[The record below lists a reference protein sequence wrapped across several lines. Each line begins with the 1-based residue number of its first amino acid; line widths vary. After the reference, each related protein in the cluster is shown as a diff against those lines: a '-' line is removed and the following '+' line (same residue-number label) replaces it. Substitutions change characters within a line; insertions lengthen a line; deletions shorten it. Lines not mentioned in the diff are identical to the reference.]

1 MFLLLLLALL
11 PGSALWQGSADEIGV
26 VGYVLGP
33 DGMPVSSGTV
43 VIQSTNVPATT
54 PIEPTGRF
62 RFVPARSGP
71 LRVTV
76 SVAGLA
82 PYTFRLT
89 VPASRAIRLPV
100 IRLDPATYFRVRF
113 VTPEGETITTPQ
125 LRRRSFDA
133 NGALIDDIPG
143 GDGVSQQIDGTGA
156 TIIGPLPRGITAL
169 ALDMPFY
176 AQTRLP
182 NVVVNG
188 ADALID
194 GGTVAVQP
202 GAVLQID
209 LVDETGA
216 AVPDLPIS
224 LEDTRPLSP
233 LPITQLRTNQQGRAT
248 FEPLAAGRY
257 LVRAAALG
265 KCNGRDLF
273 IARTVAVPA
282 EGTHET
288 RFVVSGTATF
298 RISSPALGAL
308 KGIPVSAMPDMPRP
322 PLPGPLRGPVG
333 PSLLLRILT
342 ITPCRG
348 ATDRDGRVR
357 LASFPPGPTDLAVQF
372 GNSTYVRRL
381 EVPVGG
387 HEIAISIPDGFLPVR
402 VSNAANT
409 QPVPRALVTWTVE
422 GGGRVEAT
430 TSANG
435 DVLLEG
441 VGIRPGV
448 LTISAPGFRSV
459 EEPLP
464 EPPGILH
471 EVALVPLP
479 VTTLKARIVAASG
492 EPLPDAVVEL
502 SAMNK
507 IAAPQVAV
515 TDAKGVVAFN
525 DVPAGTLH
533 VMAGADVFVART
545 IPIAED
551 RRADVTL
558 ALSRGYRIVANVELP
573 AGTGPL
579 RVRVLNNAG
588 ETLENAL
595 DSASDRR
602 IKSPGRLTLG
612 PLTAGRYVIELSGAQ
627 ERRTPIEIVDRDVA
641 VTIR

>member
-11 PGSALWQGSADEIGV
+11 PGSALWQGSADEVGV
-26 VGYVLGP
+26 AGYVLGP

-62 RFVPARSGP
+62 RFFPAQRGP
-71 LRVTV
+71 HRVTV

-100 IRLDPATYFRVRF
+100 IRLEPATYFRVRF

-133 NGALIDDIPG
+133 NGAPIDDVPG
-143 GDGVSQQIDGTGA
+143 GDAVSQQADGTGA
-156 TIIGPLPRGITAL
+156 TMIGPLPRGITAL
-169 ALDMPFY
+169 ALDVPFY
-176 AQTRLP
+176 AQTRLS

-216 AVPDLPIS
+216 AVPDHPIS
-224 LEDTRPLSP
+224 LEDTLPLSP
-233 LPITQLRTNQQGRAT
+233 LPMTQLRTNQHGRAT
-248 FEPLAAGRY
+248 FERLAAGRY

-273 IARTVAVPA
+273 ISRTVAVPA
-282 EGTHET
+282 GGALAT

-322 PLPGPLRGPVG
+322 PLPGQLRGPVES
-333 PSLLLRILT
+333 SLLLRMLNT
-342 ITPCRG
+342 TRCRG
-348 ATDRDGRVR
+348 ATDRDGRVT
-357 LASFPPGPTDLAVQF
+357 LARFPPGPADLAVHF
-372 GNSTYVRRL
+372 ANSTYVRRL
-381 EVPVGG
+381 DVPIGG
-387 HEIAISIPDGFLPVR
+387 REIAIAIPDGFLQVR

-409 QPVPRALVTWTVE
+409 PTVPRAFVTWTVE

-430 TSANG
+430 TAATG
-435 DVLLEG
+435 DALLEG

-448 LTISAPGFRSV
+448 LTITAPGFQSFA
-459 EEPLP
+459 EQLP
-464 EPPGILH
+464 EPPGFH

-479 VTTLKARIVAASG
+479 ATTLRARIVAASG

-502 SAMNK
+502 SATNP
-507 IAAPQVAV
+507 IEAPQVAV
-515 TDAKGVVAFN
+515 TDAKGVVTFT
-525 DVPAGTLH
+525 DVPAGALH
-533 VMAGADVFVART
+533 VTAGADVFAATT
-545 IPIAED
+545 IPIAEN

-573 AGTGPL
+573 DGTGPL
-579 RVRVLNNAG
+579 RVHVLTGGGATM
-588 ETLENAL
+588 EKAL
-595 DSASDRR
+595 DSASDRS

-612 PLTAGRYVIELSGAQ
+612 PLTPGLYTIELSGAQ
-627 ERRTPIEIVDRDVA
+627 ERRTRIEIVDRDVA